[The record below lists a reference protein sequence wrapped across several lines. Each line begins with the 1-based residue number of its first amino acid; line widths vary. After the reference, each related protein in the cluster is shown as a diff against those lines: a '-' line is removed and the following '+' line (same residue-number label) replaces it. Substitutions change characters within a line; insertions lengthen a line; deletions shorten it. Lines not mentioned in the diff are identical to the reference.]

1 MQLKIF
7 ADEETGASHRQLDN
21 PTIGRQFIFD
31 WLKDQL
37 RLGEPLGCSPFRR
50 QMLDQHA
57 ADGVTPGPRI
67 PGSAIR
73 GTDVGTGVRLARIQ
87 LKLRSCLLHPPPDYR
102 ERLGHVPQSLA
113 AKIGKYRIVQL
124 LAPGGEL
131 GNPSSTG
138 LFRSGT
144 SRPRGH
150 RRETRCETQSLI
162 FPGAWSWQLRTAG
175 AH

>member
-50 QMLDQHA
+50 QMFDQHA

-67 PGSAIR
+67 AGSAIR
-73 GTDVGTGVRLARIQ
+73 GTDVGSGVRLARIQ
-87 LKLRSCLLHPPPDYR
+87 LKLKSCLLHPPPDYR
-102 ERLGHVPQSLA
+102 ERLGHVPQFSPPRSANIVSFNFLRRAESWVIPPLQAFFGQGHQDHA
-113 AKIGKYRIVQL
+113 AIDG
-124 LAPGGEL
+124 
-131 GNPSSTG
+131 
-138 LFRSGT
+138 
-144 SRPRGH
+144 
-150 RRETRCETQSLI
+150 RRAARHK
-162 FPGAWSWQLRTAG
+162 A
-175 AH
+175 